1 VTGGATLNAQ
11 LDHRV
16 AMSFLVLG
24 LASQQPVVID
34 DVSAI
39 LTSFPNF
46 IPLLQ
51 SVGAKLRAVS

>member
-1 VTGGATLNAQ
+1 
-11 LDHRV
+11 
-16 AMSFLVLG
+16 MSFLVLG